1 MRLWSPTAVGDALKT
16 SIGILIAWGIVLWL
30 QWPEPFMAPL
40 AVLVLQTPYLGAS
53 LRKGVMRVLGTLA
66 GATLVLAL
74 IGLFVQERWPLLLLM
89 SLVLMLSVYQMRLS
103 RYGYAWFMVALAVSV
118 IAWDA
123 SAAPEQAFRAAVYR
137 TSEALVGIIVVLVI
151 NGIFWPRTAGRHFL
165 DKQRSTLHELAGHLR
180 RTGAAVTDAGAAGGF
195 TAMPKSLL
203 RAPPELRELLAA
215 AELDTGRFRHLRQT
229 HEAQI
234 QALTATLGSV
244 MGLSENLRLAAAGR
258 RAFLTPPQRQVLREA
273 LEQLATAIEAA
284 PATESAP
291 ASVPSSPAQTSPR
304 SGSPVTDPVV
314 EAALAEVSARRQRL
328 LTGPSL
334 AQQTAGD
341 SALAHALAAQ
351 LEALVSQVQRL
362 TETSVAVAARQ
373 ALPVP
378 RLPPEPRVPWRVR
391 FSLALPNALA
401 MGLSFWV
408 LIPIWIGLQWPPDG
422 MLAVVM
428 ALVLIG
434 GHTLQKTTVM
444 QPARLTLVGFAIG
457 IIATAPIYLLVLPR
471 LDGFLALAL
480 VLFPIYFT
488 IAYFLHT
495 LQPPYQLTVL
505 RIGILAIML
514 LNLSPQQ
521 SYDAVGYVNTALTFA
536 TGFLVGVAA
545 LALLRGSTPQ
555 QQLRHRIKRLLSHL
569 SAAQRGLADLD
580 APGFASAVSR
590 SDQQLRVELQGL
602 AELLPSSYTR
612 RAPQNDRDRIQALG
626 DAIEGL
632 VTRFRGLQQA
642 RLRWGIQLR
651 RQGLGTRLGQQLL
664 APLVSTYQAFIDK
677 LDRPAAPASVAALDA
692 MASSVRAELARIDG
706 YRRSE
711 QVNPDNIYT
720 LTIAG
725 HYIAVIHAL
734 RDLAAALDAIDWSA
748 WRDRYL

>member
-1 MRLWSPTAVGDALKT
+1 
-16 SIGILIAWGIVLWL
+16 
-30 QWPEPFMAPL
+30 
-40 AVLVLQTPYLGAS
+40 
-53 LRKGVMRVLGTLA
+53 
-66 GATLVLAL
+66 
-74 IGLFVQERWPLLLLM
+74 
-89 SLVLMLSVYQMRLS
+89 
-103 RYGYAWFMVALAVSV
+103 
-118 IAWDA
+118 
-123 SAAPEQAFRAAVYR
+123 
-137 TSEALVGIIVVLVI
+137 
-151 NGIFWPRTAGRHFL
+151 
-165 DKQRSTLHELAGHLR
+165 
-180 RTGAAVTDAGAAGGF
+180 
-195 TAMPKSLL
+195 
-203 RAPPELRELLAA
+203 
-215 AELDTGRFRHLRQT
+215 
-229 HEAQI
+229 
-234 QALTATLGSV
+234 
-244 MGLSENLRLAAAGR
+244 
-258 RAFLTPPQRQVLREA
+258 
-273 LEQLATAIEAA
+273 
-284 PATESAP
+284 
-291 ASVPSSPAQTSPR
+291 
-304 SGSPVTDPVV
+304 
-314 EAALAEVSARRQRL
+314 
-328 LTGPSL
+328 
-334 AQQTAGD
+334 
-341 SALAHALAAQ
+341 
-351 LEALVSQVQRL
+351 
-362 TETSVAVAARQ
+362 
-373 ALPVP
+373 
-378 RLPPEPRVPWRVR
+378 
-391 FSLALPNALA
+391 
-401 MGLSFWV
+401 
-408 LIPIWIGLQWPPDG
+408 
-422 MLAVVM
+422 
-428 ALVLIG
+428 
-434 GHTLQKTTVM
+434 
-444 QPARLTLVGFAIG
+444 
-457 IIATAPIYLLVLPR
+457 
-471 LDGFLALAL
+471 LALAL